1 MVNLN
6 MTHPATAILQSTKP
20 SEYIFSLAIDQAH
33 EQHNAAVQSV
43 TVELLVLH
51 KILKLS
57 DVGW

>member
-43 TVELLVLH
+43 TVELLV
-51 KILKLS
+51 
-57 DVGW
+57 